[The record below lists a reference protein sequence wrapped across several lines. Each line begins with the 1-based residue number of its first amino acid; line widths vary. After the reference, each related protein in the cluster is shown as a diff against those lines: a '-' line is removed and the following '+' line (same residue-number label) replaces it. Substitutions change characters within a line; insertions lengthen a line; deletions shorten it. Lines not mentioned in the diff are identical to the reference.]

1 MTKGKINFFRHEI
14 PYFLSVQCHCRMNQ
28 NKNPN
33 HLENQFSFSL
43 TESISI
49 SVSEENLFRFGEEN
63 GIRATMEQPVNN
75 YLKSPEEIEAEFCF
89 VINSRKAAYQEADDS
104 LDTYGRLKMK
114 TDGYM
119 NIHNLDETLSG
130 FMEENY

>member
-1 MTKGKINFFRHEI
+1 MTE
-14 PYFLSVQCHCRMNQ
+14 

-33 HLENQFSFSL
+33 HVENSFSFSL
-43 TESISI
+43 TENLSI
-49 SVSEENLFRFGEEN
+49 SVSEEHLFRFGGDN
-63 GIRATMEQPVNN
+63 GNRATMEQPVNN

-89 VINSRKAAYQEADDS
+89 VINSRKAAYQELEDS
-104 LDTYGRLKMK
+104 FDTYGRLKMK

-119 NIHNLDETLSG
+119 NIHNLDEALSG